1 MGHIK
6 TLTDQP
12 GYLNS
17 RYYGLSLVREIG
29 PVEIVSQCMT
39 SQRRGNLLPIFQVES
54 SNRGSL
60 KFVRIIF
67 QGMFDFTFFD
77 VGHLCSQKH
86 NITSE
91 HRILTVFEICSV
103 KIETL

>member
-1 MGHIK
+1 MGHMK

-17 RYYGLSLVREIG
+17 RYHGLAVVREIG

-54 SNRGSL
+54 PNRGSL
-60 KFVRIIF
+60 KFVRIF
-67 QGMFDFTFFD
+67 VEVCSNFD
-77 VGHLCSQKH
+77 VRHLCSQNH
-86 NITSE
+86 NITIE
-91 HRILTVFEICSV
+91 H
-103 KIETL
+103 